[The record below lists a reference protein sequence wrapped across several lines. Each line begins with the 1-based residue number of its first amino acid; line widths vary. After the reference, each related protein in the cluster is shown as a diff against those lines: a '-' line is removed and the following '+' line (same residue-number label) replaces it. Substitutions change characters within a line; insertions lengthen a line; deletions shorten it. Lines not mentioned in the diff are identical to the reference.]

1 VAGQLKR
8 RTATTNSRLNTAHTQ
23 QHGTKRSIS
32 PVSRRS
38 SSTAARGRPRGQHGV
53 IGSASTSVRPG
64 SDHARRQ
71 QSRRRRRRGAALVAT
86 NDCDSGV
93 AYVAQSRRSCLVS
106 SASKVQLHFT
116 ATTVDCSRQATSRM
130 IAGSGHASSSHGFYE
145 LDAST
150 RIFVRRLFLSTDT
163 FKLRPNR
170 AVFVNTT
177 IKLAA
182 CACRSVRPSRT
193 QRCRK
198 QREAISGSSAYTGV
212 AAGAM
217 SPKRTEITET

>member
-1 VAGQLKR
+1 MGR
-8 RTATTNSRLNTAHTQ
+8 RT
-23 QHGTKRSIS
+23 
-32 PVSRRS
+32 VSRQYLAVVRQQLL
-38 SSTAARGRPRGQHGV
+38 A
-53 IGSASTSVRPG
+53 VRPG

-71 QSRRRRRRGAALVAT
+71 QSRRRRRRGTALVAT
-86 NDCDSGV
+86 NDCDAGV
-93 AYVAQSRRSCLVS
+93 PHAAPSRRGCLVS

-116 ATTVDCSRQATSRM
+116 ATTVDCRRRATSRM

-145 LDAST
+145 LDPST
-150 RIFVRRLFLSTDT
+150 RIFVRRLLLSTDT

-170 AVFVNTT
+170 AVFVHAT
-177 IKLAA
+177 IKPAA